1 MSSQPRTALWWHCF
15 SGVAGDMALAS
26 LFDAGASPEEV
37 VSGLRSL
44 PVGGWELTPRPT
56 TRAGLAATELVIE
69 VEEDGVERTWA
80 DIARILSSAP
90 ALPERARRRAEK
102 VFLALATAEGR
113 LHGVAPEEVHF
124 HEVGSTDA
132 VLDVVGTCLALESLD
147 VDAVYASPVAV
158 GTGTVRSAH
167 GLLPNPAPAVLEL
180 LKGAPVQGT
189 NQGHELTTPTGAALL
204 AGLAQSFGPLP
215 ALEVKATG
223 YGAGGRDTPGSPN
236 VLQAV
241 VGELPAAGRPFA
253 GATSRQLTVLEANV
267 DDVTGEVLAHTIATL
282 LAAGALDAWAVPA
295 VGKKGRPAH
304 VLSALAQ
311 PEDVPALVA
320 VVLQETGALGIRQQA
335 VERWALPRS
344 SVEVDV
350 VGHNIRVKVGPYR
363 AKAEYEDCARA
374 AAALGLPVREVAR
387 LAEQQAAKSGIE

>member
-1 MSSQPRTALWWHCF
+1 
-15 SGVAGDMALAS
+15 MALAS

-80 DIARILSSAP
+80 DIAKILSSAA
-90 ALPERARRRAEK
+90 ALPERARRRGEK
-102 VFLALATAEGR
+102 VFMALAVAEGR

-147 VDAVYASPVAV
+147 VDVVYASPVAV

-189 NQGHELTTPTGAALL
+189 DQAHELTTPTGAALL
-204 AGLAQSFGPLP
+204 AGLAVSFGPLP

-223 YGAGGRDTPGSPN
+223 YGAGARDTPGTPN

-241 VGELPAAGRPFA
+241 VGKLPTPEHPLA
-253 GATSRQLTVLEANV
+253 GATSRQLRVLEANV

-311 PEDVPALVA
+311 PADVPALVA

-350 VGHNIRVKVGPYR
+350 AGHNVRVKVGPYR
-363 AKAEYEDCARA
+363 AKAEYDDCARA

-387 LAEQQAAKSGIE
+387 LAEQQAAKPGIA